1 MKTFIKPFIMLRQL
15 LNKHFAGYNMGVV
28 MIVLQEK
35 ERGDPIRRIMPNTV
49 SNELQDEV
57 QISFARYI

>member
-1 MKTFIKPFIMLRQL
+1 MLRQL